1 MSIHATNTPAVAME
15 AAYTMAG
22 SGVVPHLDHSRGPA
36 YYPLDKCPRAVL
48 EFDMIGC
55 CCNTAQP
62 IDYRLRTREV
72 TVDIAWRGDPVA
84 NSWLYEPSAS
94 DDDDYHY
101 RRRAYYDTPLT
112 DCNLLKQVLHV
123 ELETLRLVFPFS
135 LLQVK
140 APALILPKL
149 PEDFILPQSFRM
161 TLEIHRVKEPSGAK
175 LGEIRR
181 EFAEHFGVNETQV
194 TIELQHLRLYNPSW
208 WSSELSDALLTTELP
223 HLFQSRTAPDQQN
236 NGTPQWSKSRQD
248 NDACSRYTDEWRTGP
263 HTAGTRI
270 PEGYAGMARWQT
282 LTSAP
287 KLPPLC
293 PRGLRRT
300 PPDPGTRAQVVFD
313 MNIMPPV
320 DA

>member
-1 MSIHATNTPAVAME
+1 MGSRGGIDLCILGQSFPHVLDSIILFSDKKTQSALRLTCQLLRLHLDTFRCRQLRGDVWYFTKFRSLVAVEVHDSCYPSALPQVALYHWRRPAIPLPGLRTAMSIHATNTPAVAME

-208 WSSELSDALLTTELP
+208 WSSELSDGTE
-223 HLFQSRTAPDQQN
+223 
-236 NGTPQWSKSRQD
+236 
-248 NDACSRYTDEWRTGP
+248 
-263 HTAGTRI
+263 
-270 PEGYAGMARWQT
+270 M
-282 LTSAP
+282 
-287 KLPPLC
+287 
-293 PRGLRRT
+293 
-300 PPDPGTRAQVVFD
+300 
-313 MNIMPPV
+313 
-320 DA
+320 